1 VGKTPFAGSF
11 IVVFLICAGF
21 FGFSNLADARSK
33 ADPVSW
39 KNILNGKW
47 ALSYEAAFNK
57 SVDIYQPSIDTWGLF
72 NYLLFQEGRDGVLIG
87 EDGWLFT
94 KEEFDYFPHQDQ
106 EVEEKIEYIKEVH
119 DRLAARNVK
128 MVVALIPAKARVY
141 EENLGRYNFPSYKDG
156 LYKESERELQ
166 SRGIAVAD
174 IYDAMKIRA
183 GREGLFLKTD
193 THWTPQGAAV
203 AADAVAKEIKAEFPD
218 LSLESSS
225 FKTIPGAPVIHSGDL
240 LRYLPL
246 GPLGDE
252 IGPAPDRLLQVKT
265 VKIENDPGGENA
277 LENTLFGT
285 EKLPVTLVGTS
296 YSANPQWNFEGFLKE
311 ALHTEILNAADEG
324 RGPFETM
331 KDYLEDDSFKSNPP
345 ELVVWEIPERYLPV
359 SYDLAKQKI

>member
-1 VGKTPFAGSF
+1 MEKAPFAGLF
-11 IVVFLICAGF
+11 IVAFLICAGF
-21 FGFSNLADARSK
+21 FGFSNFTDAKSK

-47 ALSYEAAFNK
+47 ALSYETAFNK

-94 KEEFDYFPHQDQ
+94 KEEFDYSPHQAK

-128 MVVALIPAKARVY
+128 MVVALIPAKARIY
-141 EENLGRYNFPSYKDG
+141 KENLGRYNFPSYKDG
-156 LYKESERELQ
+156 IYKQSERELQ

-174 IYDAMKIRA
+174 IYDAMKNRA
-183 GREGLFLKTD
+183 DREKLFLKTD

-218 LSLESSS
+218 LSLESST
-225 FKTIPGAPVIHSGDL
+225 FKTVSGAPIVHNGDL

-246 GPLGDE
+246 GMLGDE
-252 IGPAPDRLLQVKT
+252 IGPAPDRIFPVET
-265 VKIENDPGGENA
+265 VKLENDIGGKSVDEND
-277 LENTLFGT
+277 LFGT

-296 YSANPQWNFEGFLKE
+296 YSANPRWNFDGFLKE
-311 ALHTEILNAADEG
+311 ALHAEVLNAADEG

-331 KDYLEDDSFKSNPP
+331 KEYLEDDSFKINPP

-359 SYDLAKQKI
+359 SYDFAKQKI